1 MSQSFKDTK
10 IKEAAIILAGV
21 SIILLIIQTIY
32 AYNLKTEIKTI
43 QFEYDSLDKT
53 WDFLRQIDRRTPGG
67 INWWAE

>member
-53 WDFLRQIDRRTPGG
+53 WDFLQ
-67 INWWAE
+67 AEVVKLLNK